1 MGELM
6 GARHFSVVCFRTQ
19 GKNSHGEDLSIHAI
33 ADAMSS
39 RGWSLNILQYPE
51 CIHLCLT
58 YCHVRTGAD
67 KTFLVDLKD
76 SVAEVMKAPI
86 GKYKDGSAAIYGMAA
101 SIPDK
106 TEVSK

>member
-1 MGELM
+1 MGSDGYENAAQQIMKSADAVCDAIREMPELELM

-76 SVAEVMKAPI
+76 
-86 GKYKDGSAAIYGMAA
+86 
-101 SIPDK
+101 
-106 TEVSK
+106 